1 MSGLLLM
8 QMQINAGQN
17 EEMEGRVVSFFLLQK
32 KHADQTPVQEQRQS
46 RMDLEG
52 FVHFTLTY

>member
-1 MSGLLLM
+1 M

-17 EEMEGRVVSFFLLQK
+17 EEMEGRVVRFFFLLQK

-46 RMDLEG
+46 RMNLEG